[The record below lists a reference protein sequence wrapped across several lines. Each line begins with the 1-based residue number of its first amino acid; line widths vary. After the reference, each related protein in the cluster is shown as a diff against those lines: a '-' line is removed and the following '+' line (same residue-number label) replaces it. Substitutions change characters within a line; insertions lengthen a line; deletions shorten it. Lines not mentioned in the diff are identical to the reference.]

1 MIIKVPDALD
11 EDFKNFLD
19 IAQFNMSSYEDEK
32 LTPNERK
39 VLKLVRKIVGRYSVP
54 TKKEQQHD

>member
-32 LTPNERK
+32 LTANERR
-39 VLKLVRKIVGRYSVP
+39 VLKLVRRIVGRYSVP
-54 TKKEQQHD
+54 TKKEKKHD